1 MEIRTICSNRKARH
15 DYRILDSMEAGLV
28 LTGSEVKS
36 LRAGHANLKESYAR
50 IDDGEVFLVGAT
62 IRPYEMAGRFNHEP
76 TRKRKLLLNRSE
88 IRKLERQVEQ
98 KGVTLVPLKLYF
110 KGGKV
115 KLEVGLAVGKR
126 QHDKRASIAER
137 EAKRDMDR
145 ARKEMNR
152 GFR

>member
-1 MEIRTICSNRKARH
+1 MEIKTICSNRKARH
-15 DYRILDSMEAGLV
+15 DYRILDSVEAGLV

-152 GFR
+152 GYR